1 MKRDIELE
9 ATLVAKYAAVGPVL
23 DERSRRRWAAAES
36 LAIGY
41 GGDAV
46 VSSATGV
53 ARETIRKGRREIARD
68 EAPTDRIRR
77 PGGGRPRIQQD
88 QPGIQAALQALVDP
102 LTRGDPTSPLR
113 WTCKS
118 RAKLAAALNEQGWR
132 VSSTTVGRLLH
143 RLGYRLQSPRKRQE
157 GATHPDRNAQFEH
170 INQTADEHLTAGQ
183 PVISVDT
190 KKKEL
195 VGNFKNGGREW
206 QPKGTPPAVL
216 VHDFPTDAEGKA
228 IPYGVYDMARNE
240 AWVSVGWDHDTPA
253 FAVASIRHWWH
264 QMGCGAYPEATT
276 LFITADAGGS
286 NGYRLRAW
294 KHELQQLADETGLTI
309 EVSHFPPGTSKWN
322 KIEQPALLS
331 HHGELARH
339 PADDV
344 RDHRRPHRERPDS
357 HRAPGP
363 GRTRRRGVS
372 HGRYGDQGRDGRTRA
387 GPRCVSRGVELQTV
401 TPIKLKTLYR
411 SLSLFRLHES
421 IGGVAAGRTEA
432 PRVRLSRREQNTI
445 FQGPVGGPQCSNTKN
460 SAMTVPSD

>member
-1 MKRDIELE
+1 MGFLAILVAVKRDIELE
-9 ATLVAKYAAVGPVL
+9 ATIVEKYSAVAPVL

-36 LAIGY
+36 VAIGY
-41 GGDAV
+41 GGDAL
-46 VSSATGV
+46 VSSATGL
-53 ARETIRKGRREIARD
+53 ARETIRKGRREIARGD
-68 EAPTDRIRR
+68 APTDRIRR
-77 PGGGRPRIQQD
+77 PGAGRPRIQQD
-88 QPGIQAALQALVDP
+88 QPGIQAALEALVDP

-118 RAKLAAALNEQGWR
+118 RAKLAAALTEQGWR

-157 GATHPDRNAQFEH
+157 GATHPDRNAQLEH
-170 INQTADEHLTAGQ
+170 INQIADKHLSAGE

-240 AWVSVGWDHDTPA
+240 AFVSVGWDHDTPA

-286 NGYRLRAW
+286 NGYRSRAW

-309 EVSHFPPGTSKWN
+309 EVSHFPPGTSKV
-322 KIEQPALLS
+322 EQDRAPALLS

-344 RDHRRPHRERPDS
+344 
-357 HRAPGP
+357 
-363 GRTRRRGVS
+363 
-372 HGRYGDQGRDGRTRA
+372 
-387 GPRCVSRGVELQTV
+387 
-401 TPIKLKTLYR
+401 
-411 SLSLFRLHES
+411 
-421 IGGVAAGRTEA
+421 
-432 PRVRLSRREQNTI
+432 
-445 FQGPVGGPQCSNTKN
+445 
-460 SAMTVPSD
+460 